1 MVSNLFDEAQDNP
14 GHSPAH
20 IRETFPWSPR
30 SLGLIGCRT
39 PPPWLSPARSWPI
52 LEQVNWVTV
61 PHSRQRSSFLMR
73 ACMLSHFS
81 HVQIFVTLWIVAHQ
95 APWSMEFSR
104 QEYWS
109 GLPCLPLG
117 DLPNPGIKP
126 TSLFSP
132 ALSGRFFTTSALSYS
147 PPIPNACHLTS
158 VNVPITGCNFR
169 SVSIFRTT
177 QELPRDTPASP
188 HRAQHRGGV

>member
-1 MVSNLFDEAQDNP
+1 MVSNLLDEAQDNP

-30 SLGLIGCRT
+30 SLGLIECRT
-39 PPPWLSPARSWPI
+39 PLPWPSPARSRPS

-61 PHSRQRSSFLMR
+61 PHSKQRSSFLVR
-73 ACMLSHFS
+73 SCVLSHFS
-81 HVQIFVTLWIVAHQ
+81 RVQLFVTLWTVAYQ
-95 APWSMEFSR
+95 APRSMEFSR

-117 DLPNPGIKP
+117 YLPDPGVKP
-126 TSLFSP
+126 TSHLSP
-132 ALSGRFFTTSALSYS
+132 ALSGRFFTTSALSSS

-158 VNVPITGCNFR
+158 VNVPIIGCNFR

-188 HRAQHRGGV
+188 YRAQHRGGV